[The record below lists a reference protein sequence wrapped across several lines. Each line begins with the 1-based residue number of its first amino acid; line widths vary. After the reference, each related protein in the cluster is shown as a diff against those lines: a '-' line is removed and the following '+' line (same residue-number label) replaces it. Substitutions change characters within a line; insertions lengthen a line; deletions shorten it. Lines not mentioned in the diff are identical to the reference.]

1 MAKLKVKITH
11 PKVYGFDSK
20 HLALGEHELDEK
32 LASKLI
38 ETKKATLISV
48 APSKPPTK

>member
-20 HLALGEHELDEK
+20 HLAQGEHELDEK
-32 LASKLI
+32 LATKLVK
-38 ETKKATLISV
+38 TNKAALISP
-48 APSKPPTK
+48 AKAPTK